1 MHVPVCSSFSSRDI
15 YCFWYMKQKIEVD
28 ECLYRY
34 VCTGVLIIP

>member
-1 MHVPVCSSFSSRDI
+1 
-15 YCFWYMKQKIEVD
+15 MKQKIEVD